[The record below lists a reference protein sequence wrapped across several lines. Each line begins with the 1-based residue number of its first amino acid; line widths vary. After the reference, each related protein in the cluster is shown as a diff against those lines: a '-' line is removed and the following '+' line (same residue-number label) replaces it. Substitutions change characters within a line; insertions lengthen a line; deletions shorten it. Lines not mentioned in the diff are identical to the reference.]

1 MNNSSS
7 IHATCDFWTNLF
19 LDKQVCCW
27 PAGNGAVL
35 QDNVVRM
42 QSQAVTCMEL
52 TQGTRIGENS
62 PPKDDGGLELRP
74 SARSLILFPLF
85 WKIALVEILLL
96 RPLSPCGPGLPAGV
110 RSAGEKAGAIRDL
123 GKGPKAAHF
132 GSGLRVLRVE
142 GEVHGGTAPV
152 FFFSFASSSNPSHEA
167 GHCLE
172 SPKSRSRAASKLGI
186 PSPVTRFHGHVLIF
200 FFSSQ
205 GNGRGAFFESDDR
218 ISSRLMHMY
227 YLAKGTA
234 GVVIK

>member
-19 LDKQVCCW
+19 LDKQICCW

-52 TQGTRIGENS
+52 TQGTRIGENL

-152 FFFSFASSSNPSHEA
+152 YFFFRLRHRPIPLMRPDIAWSPPSREA
-167 GHCLE
+167 GQLQSLGFQAQ
-172 SPKSRSRAASKLGI
+172 SPDFMGMS
-186 PSPVTRFHGHVLIF
+186 
-200 FFSSQ
+200 
-205 GNGRGAFFESDDR
+205 
-218 ISSRLMHMY
+218 
-227 YLAKGTA
+227 
-234 GVVIK
+234 

>member
-1 MNNSSS
+1 
-7 IHATCDFWTNLF
+7 
-19 LDKQVCCW
+19 
-27 PAGNGAVL
+27 
-35 QDNVVRM
+35 
-42 QSQAVTCMEL
+42 MEL
-52 TQGTRIGENS
+52 TQDTRIGENS

-96 RPLSPCGPGLPAGV
+96 RPLSPCGPRLPAGV

-132 GSGLRVLRVE
+132 GSGYAFYASRARS
-142 GEVHGGTAPV
+142 TAGQLQYI
-152 FFFSFASSSNPSHEA
+152 FFSFASSSNPSHEA